1 MKRGNLKCCNG
12 PFCGDYYNVTILTLM
27 SKKVSDCVKLNKRIS
42 EKVGKYVIE
51 VSDINTRIR
60 KIASK
65 RNKRRELVKPIRLP
79 VNGVLNIYRL
89 SYSCYHSNII
99 K

>member
-12 PFCGDYYNVTILTLM
+12 LFCGDYYNVIIFILM
-27 SKKVSDCVKLNKRIS
+27 SKKVLDCVKLNKRIL

-51 VSDINTRIR
+51 VLDINIRIR
-60 KIASK
+60 KIVSK
-65 RNKRRELVKPIRLP
+65 RNKRRELVKLIRLL
-79 VNGVLNIYRL
+79 VNRVLNIYRL
-89 SYSCYHSNII
+89 LYSCYYLNII